1 MTASSHG
8 DGVSHSRAWAAFVLG
23 TVYFGYAFAQRV
35 APSVMTVELMRDLSV
50 GGAALG
56 TLSACYFYGY
66 AGLQLPVG
74 VLIDHFGP
82 RKLLSAS
89 LALCAIA
96 SAGFAFSHSMLPAAV
111 TRTLIGA
118 TVAFSFVG
126 ALAIAG
132 YWFPHG
138 RFATLSGALMT
149 VGMIGS
155 IAGQAPLRVLV
166 EHIGWRDSMVVLAIV
181 AALLGILLFAA
192 VPNRRRHRAAGVVDR
207 HPLAGL
213 MSAARNPQT
222 WLCAAIGFAP
232 SSTLL
237 AFSGLWAVPWLSTVH
252 GLPVAESAAIA
263 SVVSLGWAVGAPLM
277 GWASDRMG
285 RRKPVILVGMSLSL
299 AALCLII
306 FTGIASTL
314 VLCGLFFL
322 SGFGGSTM
330 VLSYVAVRELNPSDS
345 TATALG
351 MMNTVVVASGAIL
364 QPLIGWILDL
374 NWSGGMIEGARVYG
388 ADTYAI
394 AFTTLVAT
402 NVLGLACLFWLR
414 ETWCKPMEERLAP
427 A

>member
-1 MTASSHG
+1 MLAS
-8 DGVSHSRAWAAFVLG
+8 L
-23 TVYFGYAFAQRV
+23 YFGYAFAQRV
-35 APSVMTVELMRDLSV
+35 SPSVMTVELMRDLSV

-89 LALCAIA
+89 LVLCALA
-96 SAGFAFSHSMLPAAV
+96 SAGFAFSHSILPAAV
-111 TRTLIGA
+111 SRTLIGG

-138 RFATLSGALMT
+138 RFATLSGVLMT
-149 VGMIGS
+149 VGMVGS
-155 IAGQAPLRVLV
+155 IAGQAPLRVLIERV
-166 EHIGWRDSMVVLAIV
+166 GWRESMLVLAAV
-181 AALLGILLFAA
+181 AALLGILMFLA
-192 VPNRRRHRAAGVVDR
+192 VPNRQRRRVAGVVRR

-213 MSAARNPQT
+213 KSAATNPQT

-232 SSTLL
+232 SSILL

-252 GLPVAESAAIA
+252 GLPVSEAAAIA
-263 SVVSLGWAVGAPLM
+263 SVVSLGWAVGAPLL
-277 GWASDRMG
+277 GWASDRLG
-285 RRKPVILVGMSLSL
+285 RRKPVILGGMLVSFG
-299 AALCLII
+299 ALCAII
-306 FTGIASTL
+306 FTGVASTIAL
-314 VLCGLFFL
+314 SVLFFL

-330 VLSYVAVRELNPSDS
+330 VLSYVAVRELNSSDHS
-345 TATALG
+345 ATALG
-351 MMNTVVVASGAIL
+351 LMNTFVVASGAIL

-374 NWSGGMIEGARVYG
+374 NWSGGMMEGARVYSAG
-388 ADTYAI
+388 AYAV

-402 NVLGLACLFWLR
+402 NVLGLVCLFWLH
-414 ETWCKPMEERLAP
+414 ETWGKPMEERRMP
-427 A
+427 S